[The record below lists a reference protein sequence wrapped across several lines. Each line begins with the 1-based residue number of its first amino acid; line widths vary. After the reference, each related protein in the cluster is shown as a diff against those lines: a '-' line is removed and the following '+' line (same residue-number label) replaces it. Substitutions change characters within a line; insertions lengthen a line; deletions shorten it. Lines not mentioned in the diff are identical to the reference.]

1 MRRVKLGQIC
11 EVVSGGTPKTNVEE
25 YWNGEF
31 NWITP
36 AEINDND
43 YIISDTKRKIT
54 QLAIEKKKL
63 PLLPKGTVLL
73 SSRAP
78 IGKVA
83 ITGKEMYCNQG
94 FKNLICSDEI
104 CNEYLYWY
112 LKSKKEYLNSL
123 GRGATFKEISKKI
136 VENIEIKLPEIEQQR
151 KIVNKLKEVDK
162 IIQQRKCQS
171 RLLDGMVQARF
182 VELFGDLKSNNK
194 RWPIVGFKEC
204 ADIDTN
210 MIHNFEGYED
220 YPHIGINCIEKE
232 TGRLIGYRTIAEDGV
247 ISGKYLFTPKHII
260 YSKIRPNLNKV
271 ALPDFK
277 GLCSADAYPISVK
290 SEICNREYFG
300 YTLRSKYFLDYILAF
315 SNRTNLSK
323 VNKNQVEGFMLP
335 LPPIDLQNQFAAF
348 VHQINKSKFV
358 IHKFLY
364 CTTHNTK
371 SIIKPRPNT
380 KESGKIR
387 GGKPHADE
395 F

>member
-136 VENIEIKLPEIEQQR
+136 VENIEIKLPEIELQR
-151 KIVNKLKEVDK
+151 KIVDKLKKVDK
-162 IIQQRKCQS
+162 IIQRRKNQS
-171 RLLDGMVQARF
+171 RLLDVVVQARF
-182 VELFGDLKSNNK
+182 VEMFGSVHDGRFEMKTLPEIVMKERNAIKRGPFGGSLKK
-194 RWPIVGFKEC
+194 QDFVEKGYLVYEQKH
-204 ADIDTN
+204 A
-210 MIHNFEGYED
+210 IHEDFEYE
-220 YPHIGINCIEKE
+220 
-232 TGRLIGYRTIAEDGV
+232 
-247 ISGKYLFTPKHII
+247 KY
-260 YSKIRPNLNKV
+260 
-271 ALPDFK
+271 
-277 GLCSADAYPISVK
+277 
-290 SEICNREYFG
+290 
-300 YTLRSKYFLDYILAF
+300 
-315 SNRTNLSK
+315 
-323 VNKNQVEGFMLP
+323 
-335 LPPIDLQNQFAAF
+335 
-348 VHQINKSKFV
+348 
-358 IHKFLY
+358 
-364 CTTHNTK
+364 
-371 SIIKPRPNT
+371 
-380 KESGKIR
+380 
-387 GGKPHADE
+387 
-395 F
+395 